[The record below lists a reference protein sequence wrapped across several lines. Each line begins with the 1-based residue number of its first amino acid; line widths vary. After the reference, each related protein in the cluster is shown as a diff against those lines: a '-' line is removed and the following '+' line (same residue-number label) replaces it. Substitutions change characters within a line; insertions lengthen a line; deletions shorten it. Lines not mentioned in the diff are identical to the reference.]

1 MNKKNINYEEAILQL
16 EDIVKRMENEELSID
31 ELTQNLKTAQQLI
44 KLCKNKLTKVDQD
57 IKQILD
63 TQQ

>member
-16 EDIVKRMENEELSID
+16 EDIVKRMENDELSID